1 MPLQK
6 SALGKQKNAPGTPE
20 DKGRK
25 AVVGFDPVSD
35 RGIEMSLEE
44 RVAGHKKGMLCIK
57 SVGRL
62 CLMKACHEKIS
73 GSEVGRE
80 NMS

>member
-1 MPLQK
+1 
-6 SALGKQKNAPGTPE
+6 
-20 DKGRK
+20 
-25 AVVGFDPVSD
+25 VSN
-35 RGIEMSLEE
+35 GGVEMLLEE

-62 CLMKACHEKIS
+62 CLVKAYREKIN

-80 NMS
+80 NTSRVHGRASRC